1 MGEPITKE
9 HLRNYK
15 SWRIRVEMDEEEL
28 ARAESASYFKPM
40 RESDGSQ
47 HQPGGSD
54 GMGAAIRKM
63 ELENRLR
70 PIIEEH
76 KRKMQRIEDAIDS
89 LCNPMEQNVLRA
101 RYIVGD
107 PYEVTTWADV
117 AMKIYRRDDE
127 NAVQNATR
135 LHGRALKSIAKEEF

>member
-1 MGEPITKE
+1 MSEPITKE
-9 HLRNYK
+9 HLKNYK
-15 SWRIRVEMDEEEL
+15 SWRIRVDMDTEEL
-28 ARAESASYFKPM
+28 ARAESVSYFKPM

-63 ELENRLR
+63 ELEERLL

-76 KRKMQRIEDAIDS
+76 KRKMRRIEDAIDR
-89 LCNPMEQNVLRA
+89 LDNPMEQNVLLA
-101 RYIVGD
+101 KYIVGD
-107 PYEVTTWADV
+107 PYEVTTWAEV
-117 AMKIYRRDDE
+117 AMKIYRKDDE

-135 LHGRALKSIAKEEF
+135 LHGRALKSIAKEKF